1 MSKDK
6 IQPNKQEIF
15 HWNIRNNDAMTTI
28 AGEVSTGKSSVLKLS
43 KLRKEFLTGL
53 EKPLN
58 EQVVIDRPCSAR
70 KSLK

>member
-6 IQPNKQEIF
+6 IQPEKQKIF
-15 HWNIRNNDAMTTI
+15 YWNTSNNTGMSTI

-43 KLRKEFLTGL
+43 KLRKEFLAGL